1 MQNQFSFDVIWTVA
15 HEQTYKTCIN
25 WITAMM
31 VLYYAMIIH
40 IWALT
45 IKCMRLAGLALLL
58 SVGAIT
64 ASNADITQ
72 FEISGDLNNFR
83 FNVIK
88 SIPNGP
94 YPDVSKVPCAWFSVP
109 TDDQK
114 FSISRSIQ
122 NKGWGILSEVRL
134 AKYHFIAFAGSFDG
148 GTSGICRISQS
159 NIAIFEQ
166 DNLLGIIYLDGS
178 DASLIGSIRLMD
190 AGFIRVFS
198 GDTIQMPVAD
208 IHLSLNAFE
217 LKTISDLTAHCNG
230 TSIVPSVFGKDIIE
244 ARNVLINHGF
254 EPIEAI
260 EPSLPVW
267 RMHLINDGIREVDAC
282 SGIGYS
288 FCKFRYKNENSSVN
302 LITAG
307 DDAFPSVVRIGV
319 NCME

>member
-83 FNVIK
+83 FNAIK

-94 YPDVSKVPCAWFSVP
+94 HPDVSKVPCAWFSVP

-148 GTSGICRISQS
+148 GTSGICKISQS

-319 NCME
+319 NCKE

>member
-1 MQNQFSFDVIWTVA
+1 MIN
-15 HEQTYKTCIN
+15 CI
-25 WITAMM
+25 
-31 VLYYAMIIH
+31 
-40 IWALT
+40 
-45 IKCMRLAGLALLL
+45 RLAGLVLVLLV
-58 SVGAIT
+58 SAGT

-72 FEISGDLNNFR
+72 FEIGRDLNNFR
-83 FNVIK
+83 LNAIK

-94 YPDVSKVPCAWFSVP
+94 YPDISDGPCAYFTVP
-109 TDDQK
+109 IDDQK

-122 NKGWGILSEVRL
+122 NKGWGILSEVSL
-134 AKYHFIAFAGSFDG
+134 AKYHFIAFAGSFSG
-148 GTSGICRISQS
+148 GTSSTCSISQS

-166 DNLLGIIYLDGS
+166 DNLLGIIYLDAS

-198 GDTIQMPVAD
+198 GDAIQMPVAD
-208 IHLSLNAFE
+208 IHLSLNGFE
-217 LKTISDLTAHCNG
+217 LKTISALTAYCNG

-244 ARNVLINHGF
+244 ARNVLINYGF

-267 RMHLINDGIREVDAC
+267 RMHLIDAGIREVDAC
-282 SGIGYS
+282 SGSGYS
-288 FCKFRYKNENSSVN
+288 FCRFSYNNENSSVN

-319 NCME
+319 NCKE

>member
-1 MQNQFSFDVIWTVA
+1 
-15 HEQTYKTCIN
+15 
-25 WITAMM
+25 MM

-83 FNVIK
+83 FNAIK

-94 YPDVSKVPCAWFSVP
+94 HPDVSKVPCAWFSVP

-166 DNLLGIIYLDGS
+166 DNLLGIIYIDGS

-190 AGFIRVFS
+190 AGYIRVFS

>member
-83 FNVIK
+83 FNAIK

-94 YPDVSKVPCAWFSVP
+94 HPDVSKVPCAWFSVP

-134 AKYHFIAFAGSFDG
+134 AKYHLIAFAGSFSA
-148 GTSGICRISQS
+148 GTSNTCSISQG

-166 DNLLGIIYLDGS
+166 NNLLGIIHLD
-178 DASLIGSIRLMD
+178 APEATLIGSLELMD

>member
-1 MQNQFSFDVIWTVA
+1 
-15 HEQTYKTCIN
+15 
-25 WITAMM
+25 
-31 VLYYAMIIH
+31 MISH

-45 IKCMRLAGLALLL
+45 IKCIRLVGLASLFL
-58 SVGAIT
+58 VGAGT

-72 FEISGDLNNFR
+72 FEIDHDLYNFR
-83 FNVIK
+83 FNVAK

-94 YPDVSKVPCAWFSVP
+94 YPDISDGPCAYFTVP
-109 TDDQK
+109 IDDQK

-122 NKGWGILSEVRL
+122 NKGWGILSEVSL
-134 AKYHFIAFAGSFDG
+134 AKYHFIAFAGSFSG
-148 GTSGICRISQS
+148 GTSSTCSISQS

-166 DNLLGIIYLDGS
+166 DNLLGIIYLDAS

-198 GDTIQMPVAD
+198 GDAIQMPVAD
-208 IHLSLNAFE
+208 IHLSLNGFE
-217 LKTISDLTAHCNG
+217 LKTISALTAYCNG

-244 ARNVLINHGF
+244 ARNVLINYGF

-267 RMHLINDGIREVDAC
+267 RMNLIDAGIREVDAC
-282 SGIGYS
+282 SGSGYS
-288 FCKFRYKNENSSVN
+288 FCRFSYNNENSSVN

-319 NCME
+319 NCKE

>member
-1 MQNQFSFDVIWTVA
+1 
-15 HEQTYKTCIN
+15 
-25 WITAMM
+25 
-31 VLYYAMIIH
+31 
-40 IWALT
+40 
-45 IKCMRLAGLALLL
+45 
-58 SVGAIT
+58 
-64 ASNADITQ
+64 
-72 FEISGDLNNFR
+72 
-83 FNVIK
+83 
-88 SIPNGP
+88 
-94 YPDVSKVPCAWFSVP
+94 
-109 TDDQK
+109 
-114 FSISRSIQ
+114 
-122 NKGWGILSEVRL
+122 
-134 AKYHFIAFAGSFDG
+134 
-148 GTSGICRISQS
+148 
-159 NIAIFEQ
+159 
-166 DNLLGIIYLDGS
+166 LGIIYLDGS

>member
-1 MQNQFSFDVIWTVA
+1 MIN
-15 HEQTYKTCIN
+15 CI
-25 WITAMM
+25 
-31 VLYYAMIIH
+31 
-40 IWALT
+40 
-45 IKCMRLAGLALLL
+45 RLAGLVLVLLV
-58 SVGAIT
+58 SAGT
-64 ASNADITQ
+64 ASNADTTQ
-72 FEISGDLNNFR
+72 FEIGRDLNNFR
-83 FNVIK
+83 LNAIK

-94 YPDVSKVPCAWFSVP
+94 YPDISDGPCAYFTVP
-109 TDDQK
+109 IDDQK

-148 GTSGICRISQS
+148 GTSGICKISQS

-217 LKTISDLTAHCNG
+217 LKTISDLTAYCNG

-319 NCME
+319 NCKE

>member
-83 FNVIK
+83 FNAIK

-94 YPDVSKVPCAWFSVP
+94 HPDVSKVPCAWFSVP

-148 GTSGICRISQS
+148 GTSGICKISQS

>member
-1 MQNQFSFDVIWTVA
+1 
-15 HEQTYKTCIN
+15 
-25 WITAMM
+25 
-31 VLYYAMIIH
+31 MISH

-45 IKCMRLAGLALLL
+45 IKCMRLVSLVLLL
-58 SVGAIT
+58 SVGAGT

-72 FEISGDLNNFR
+72 FEIDRDLYNFR
-83 FNVIK
+83 FNVVK
-88 SIPNGP
+88 SIPKGP
-94 YPDVSKVPCAWFSVP
+94 YPDVSKGPCAWFSVP

-114 FSISRSIQ
+114 FSISQSIQ

-148 GTSGICRISQS
+148 GTSGTCNISQS

-166 DNLLGIIYLDGS
+166 DNLLGIIYLDAS
-178 DASLIGSIRLMD
+178 DASLIGSLRLMD

-208 IHLSLNAFE
+208 IHLSLSGFE
-217 LKTISDLTAHCNG
+217 LKTISALTAYCNG

-244 ARNVLINHGF
+244 ARNVLINYGF

-260 EPSLPVW
+260 EPSLPAW
-267 RMHLINDGIREVDAC
+267 RMHLIDDGIREVDAC
-282 SGIGYS
+282 SGSGYS
-288 FCKFRYKNENSSVN
+288 FCKFRYKNENSSVD

-319 NCME
+319 NCKE

>member
-1 MQNQFSFDVIWTVA
+1 LQNQFSFDVIWTVA

-45 IKCMRLAGLALLL
+45 IKCMKLAGLALLL

-83 FNVIK
+83 FNAIK

-148 GTSGICRISQS
+148 GTSGICKISQS

>member
-1 MQNQFSFDVIWTVA
+1 LQNQFSFDVIWTVA

-83 FNVIK
+83 FNAIK

-94 YPDVSKVPCAWFSVP
+94 HPDVSKVPCAWFSVP

-148 GTSGICRISQS
+148 GTSGICKISQS

>member
-1 MQNQFSFDVIWTVA
+1 MIN
-15 HEQTYKTCIN
+15 CI
-25 WITAMM
+25 
-31 VLYYAMIIH
+31 
-40 IWALT
+40 
-45 IKCMRLAGLALLL
+45 RLAGLVLVLLV
-58 SVGAIT
+58 SAGT

-72 FEISGDLNNFR
+72 FEIGRDLNNFR
-83 FNVIK
+83 LNAIK

-94 YPDVSKVPCAWFSVP
+94 YPDISDGPCAYFTVP
-109 TDDQK
+109 IDDQK

-148 GTSGICRISQS
+148 GTSGICKISQS

-208 IHLSLNAFE
+208 IHLSLNGFE
-217 LKTISDLTAHCNG
+217 LKTISALTAYCNG

-244 ARNVLINHGF
+244 ARNVLINYGF

-267 RMHLINDGIREVDAC
+267 RMRLIDAGIREVDAC
-282 SGIGYS
+282 SGSGYS
-288 FCKFRYKNENSSVN
+288 FCRFSYNNENSSVN

-319 NCME
+319 NCKE

>member
-1 MQNQFSFDVIWTVA
+1 MQNQFSYDVIWTVA

-94 YPDVSKVPCAWFSVP
+94 HPDVSKVPCAWFSVP

>member
-1 MQNQFSFDVIWTVA
+1 LQNQFSFDVIWTVA

-83 FNVIK
+83 FNAIK

-94 YPDVSKVPCAWFSVP
+94 HPDVSKVPCAWFSVP

>member
-45 IKCMRLAGLALLL
+45 IKCMKLAGLALLL

-83 FNVIK
+83 FNATK

-148 GTSGICRISQS
+148 GTSGICKISQS

>member
-1 MQNQFSFDVIWTVA
+1 MIN
-15 HEQTYKTCIN
+15 CI
-25 WITAMM
+25 
-31 VLYYAMIIH
+31 
-40 IWALT
+40 
-45 IKCMRLAGLALLL
+45 RLAGLVLVLLV
-58 SVGAIT
+58 SAGT

-72 FEISGDLNNFR
+72 FEIGRDLNNFR
-83 FNVIK
+83 LNAIK

-94 YPDVSKVPCAWFSVP
+94 YPDISDGPCAYFTVP
-109 TDDQK
+109 IDDQK

-122 NKGWGILSEVRL
+122 NKGWGILSEVSL
-134 AKYHFIAFAGSFDG
+134 AKYHFIAFAGSFSG
-148 GTSGICRISQS
+148 GTSSTCSISQS

-166 DNLLGIIYLDGS
+166 DNLLGIIYLDAS

-190 AGFIRVFS
+190 AGFVRVFS
-198 GDTIQMPVAD
+198 GDAIQMPVAD

>member
-1 MQNQFSFDVIWTVA
+1 MIN
-15 HEQTYKTCIN
+15 CI
-25 WITAMM
+25 
-31 VLYYAMIIH
+31 
-40 IWALT
+40 
-45 IKCMRLAGLALLL
+45 RLAGLVLVLLV
-58 SVGAIT
+58 SAGT
-64 ASNADITQ
+64 ASNADTTQ
-72 FEISGDLNNFR
+72 FEIGRDLNNFR
-83 FNVIK
+83 LNAIK

-94 YPDVSKVPCAWFSVP
+94 YPDISDGPCAYFTVP
-109 TDDQK
+109 IDDQK

-319 NCME
+319 NCKE

>member
-83 FNVIK
+83 FNAIK

>member
-83 FNVIK
+83 FNAIK

-94 YPDVSKVPCAWFSVP
+94 HPDVSKVPCAWFSVP

>member
-83 FNVIK
+83 FNAIK

-148 GTSGICRISQS
+148 GTSGI
-159 NIAIFEQ
+159 
-166 DNLLGIIYLDGS
+166 L
-178 DASLIGSIRLMD
+178 
-190 AGFIRVFS
+190 
-198 GDTIQMPVAD
+198 
-208 IHLSLNAFE
+208 
-217 LKTISDLTAHCNG
+217 
-230 TSIVPSVFGKDIIE
+230 
-244 ARNVLINHGF
+244 
-254 EPIEAI
+254 
-260 EPSLPVW
+260 
-267 RMHLINDGIREVDAC
+267 
-282 SGIGYS
+282 
-288 FCKFRYKNENSSVN
+288 
-302 LITAG
+302 
-307 DDAFPSVVRIGV
+307 
-319 NCME
+319 

>member
-1 MQNQFSFDVIWTVA
+1 
-15 HEQTYKTCIN
+15 
-25 WITAMM
+25 
-31 VLYYAMIIH
+31 MISH

-45 IKCMRLAGLALLL
+45 IKCMRLVSLVLLL
-58 SVGAIT
+58 SVGAGT

-72 FEISGDLNNFR
+72 FEIDRDLYNFR
-83 FNVIK
+83 FNVVK
-88 SIPNGP
+88 SIPKGP
-94 YPDVSKVPCAWFSVP
+94 YPNISKGPCAWFSVP

-208 IHLSLNAFE
+208 IHFSLSGFE
-217 LKTISDLTAHCNG
+217 LKTISALTAYCNG

-244 ARNVLINHGF
+244 ARNELIDYGF

-267 RMHLINDGIREVDAC
+267 RMNLIDDGIREVDAC
-282 SGIGYS
+282 SGSGYS

-307 DDAFPSVVRIGV
+307 DNAFPSVVRIGV
-319 NCME
+319 NCKE

>member
-83 FNVIK
+83 FNAIK

-166 DNLLGIIYLDGS
+166 DNLLGIIYLDAS

>member
-1 MQNQFSFDVIWTVA
+1 
-15 HEQTYKTCIN
+15 
-25 WITAMM
+25 
-31 VLYYAMIIH
+31 MISH
-40 IWALT
+40 IRALT
-45 IKCMRLAGLALLL
+45 INCIRLVGLALLL
-58 SVGAIT
+58 LVGAIT

-72 FEISGDLNNFR
+72 FEIGRDLHNFR
-83 FNVIK
+83 FNAIK

-122 NKGWGILSEVRL
+122 NKGWGILSEVSL

-148 GTSGICRISQS
+148 GTSGICKISQS

>member
-1 MQNQFSFDVIWTVA
+1 
-15 HEQTYKTCIN
+15 
-25 WITAMM
+25 
-31 VLYYAMIIH
+31 MISH

-45 IKCMRLAGLALLL
+45 IKCIRLVGLASLFL
-58 SVGAIT
+58 VGAGT

-72 FEISGDLNNFR
+72 FEIDHDLYNFR
-83 FNVIK
+83 FNVVK
-88 SIPNGP
+88 SIPKGP
-94 YPDVSKVPCAWFSVP
+94 YPDVSKGPCAWFSVP

-134 AKYHFIAFAGSFDG
+134 AKYHFIAFAGSFSR
-148 GTSGICRISQS
+148 GTSSTCSISQS
-159 NIAIFEQ
+159 NIAIFDQ
-166 DNLLGIIYLDGS
+166 DNLLGIIYLDAS
-178 DASLIGSIRLMD
+178 DASLIGSLRLMD

-208 IHLSLNAFE
+208 IHFSLSGFE
-217 LKTISDLTAHCNG
+217 LKTISALTAYCNG

-244 ARNVLINHGF
+244 ARNELINYGF

-267 RMHLINDGIREVDAC
+267 RMRLIDAGIREVDAC
-282 SGIGYS
+282 SGSGYS
-288 FCKFRYKNENSSVN
+288 FCRFSYNNENSSVN

-319 NCME
+319 NCKE

>member
-1 MQNQFSFDVIWTVA
+1 
-15 HEQTYKTCIN
+15 
-25 WITAMM
+25 
-31 VLYYAMIIH
+31 MISH

-45 IKCMRLAGLALLL
+45 IKCIRLVGLASLFL
-58 SVGAIT
+58 VGAGT

-72 FEISGDLNNFR
+72 FEIDHDLYNFR
-83 FNVIK
+83 FNVAK

-94 YPDVSKVPCAWFSVP
+94 YPDISDGPCAYFTVP
-109 TDDQK
+109 IDDQK

-122 NKGWGILSEVRL
+122 NKGWGILSEVSL
-134 AKYHFIAFAGSFDG
+134 AKYHFIAFAGSFSG
-148 GTSGICRISQS
+148 GTSSTCSISQS

-166 DNLLGIIYLDGS
+166 DNLLGIIYLDAS

-198 GDTIQMPVAD
+198 GDAIQMPVAD
-208 IHLSLNAFE
+208 IHLSLNGFE
-217 LKTISDLTAHCNG
+217 LKTISALTAYCNG

-244 ARNVLINHGF
+244 ARNVLINYGF

-267 RMHLINDGIREVDAC
+267 RMHLIDAGIREVDAC
-282 SGIGYS
+282 SGTGYS
-288 FCKFRYKNENSSVN
+288 FCRFSYNNENSSVN

-319 NCME
+319 NCKE

>member
-1 MQNQFSFDVIWTVA
+1 
-15 HEQTYKTCIN
+15 
-25 WITAMM
+25 
-31 VLYYAMIIH
+31 MISH
-40 IWALT
+40 IWALR
-45 IKCMRLAGLALLL
+45 INCIILVGLALLL
-58 SVGAIT
+58 SVGAKT
-64 ASNADITQ
+64 ASNADISH
-72 FEISGDLNNFR
+72 FEIGRDLNNFR
-83 FNVIK
+83 FNEIK
-88 SIPNGP
+88 LIPNGP
-94 YPDVSKVPCAWFSVP
+94 YLDVSERPCAYFAVP
-109 TDDQK
+109 ADDQK

>member
-45 IKCMRLAGLALLL
+45 IKCMKLAGLALLL

-83 FNVIK
+83 FNAIK

-148 GTSGICRISQS
+148 GTSGICKISQS

>member
-1 MQNQFSFDVIWTVA
+1 
-15 HEQTYKTCIN
+15 
-25 WITAMM
+25 
-31 VLYYAMIIH
+31 MISH
-40 IWALT
+40 IRALT
-45 IKCMRLAGLALLL
+45 INCIRLVGLALLL
-58 SVGAIT
+58 LVGAIT

-72 FEISGDLNNFR
+72 FEIGRDLHNFR
-83 FNVIK
+83 FNAIK

-94 YPDVSKVPCAWFSVP
+94 YPDISDGPCAYFTVP
-109 TDDQK
+109 IDDQK

-208 IHLSLNAFE
+208 IHLSLSGFE
-217 LKTISDLTAHCNG
+217 LKTISALTAYCNG

-244 ARNVLINHGF
+244 ARNVLINYGF

-260 EPSLPVW
+260 EPSLPAW
-267 RMHLINDGIREVDAC
+267 RMHLIDAGIREVDAC
-282 SGIGYS
+282 SGTGYS
-288 FCKFRYKNENSSVN
+288 FCRFSYKNENSSVN

-319 NCME
+319 NCKE

>member
-1 MQNQFSFDVIWTVA
+1 
-15 HEQTYKTCIN
+15 
-25 WITAMM
+25 
-31 VLYYAMIIH
+31 MISH
-40 IWALT
+40 IWALR
-45 IKCMRLAGLALLL
+45 INCIILVGLALLL
-58 SVGAIT
+58 SVGAKT
-64 ASNADITQ
+64 ASNADISH
-72 FEISGDLNNFR
+72 FEIGRDLNNFR
-83 FNVIK
+83 FNEIK
-88 SIPNGP
+88 LIPNGP
-94 YPDVSKVPCAWFSVP
+94 YLDVSERPCAYFAVP
-109 TDDQK
+109 ADDQK

-148 GTSGICRISQS
+148 GTSGICKISQS

-217 LKTISDLTAHCNG
+217 LKTISDLTAYCNG

>member
-1 MQNQFSFDVIWTVA
+1 
-15 HEQTYKTCIN
+15 
-25 WITAMM
+25 MM

-45 IKCMRLAGLALLL
+45 IKCMKLAGLALLL

-83 FNVIK
+83 FNAIK

-94 YPDVSKVPCAWFSVP
+94 YPDVSKVPCACFSVP

-166 DNLLGIIYLDGS
+166 DNLLGIIYLDAS

>member
-1 MQNQFSFDVIWTVA
+1 
-15 HEQTYKTCIN
+15 
-25 WITAMM
+25 
-31 VLYYAMIIH
+31 
-40 IWALT
+40 
-45 IKCMRLAGLALLL
+45 MRLVSLVLLFL
-58 SVGAIT
+58 VGAGT

-72 FEISGDLNNFR
+72 FEIDHDLYNFR
-83 FNVIK
+83 FNVVK
-88 SIPNGP
+88 SIPKGP
-94 YPDVSKVPCAWFSVP
+94 YPDVSKGPCAWFSVP

-148 GTSGICRISQS
+148 GTSGTCSISQS

-166 DNLLGIIYLDGS
+166 DNLLGIIYLDASDAS
-178 DASLIGSIRLMD
+178 DASLIGSLRLMD

-208 IHLSLNAFE
+208 IHLSLSGFE
-217 LKTISDLTAHCNG
+217 LKTISALTAYCNG

-244 ARNVLINHGF
+244 ARNELINYGF

-267 RMHLINDGIREVDAC
+267 RMNLIDDGIREVDAC
-282 SGIGYS
+282 SGSGYS

-319 NCME
+319 NCKE